1 MVRHSTV
8 HLLAFLLVTLA
19 PWADLARA
27 QVPATNDATAEDA
40 FLDILPPLDLPEVVQ
55 PIPGAVNEAF
65 RSCRTFWPAGYADAQ
80 TGPEARPLRDI
91 YALVRVRNVIVTK
104 DCTCP
109 GKVANWSDVEA
120 IASALRRA
128 KKSSQLNWRDT
139 VEISDEADRLTV
151 FAETLCGGD
160 F

>member
-1 MVRHSTV
+1 MVRHSTLP
-8 HLLAFLLVTLA
+8 LLAFLLVTLA
-19 PWADLARA
+19 SLAEIASA

-40 FLDILPPLDLPEVVQ
+40 FLEILPRLDLPEVLE
-55 PIPGAVNEAF
+55 PIPGVVNEAF
-65 RSCRTFWPAGYADAQ
+65 RSCRAFWPAGYTDAQ

-91 YALVRVRNVIVTK
+91 YGLVRVRNVLVTK

-120 IASALRRA
+120 IASALRKA
-128 KKSSQLNWRDT
+128 KNSSQLGWRDT
-139 VEISDEADRLTV
+139 VRISDEADRLTV